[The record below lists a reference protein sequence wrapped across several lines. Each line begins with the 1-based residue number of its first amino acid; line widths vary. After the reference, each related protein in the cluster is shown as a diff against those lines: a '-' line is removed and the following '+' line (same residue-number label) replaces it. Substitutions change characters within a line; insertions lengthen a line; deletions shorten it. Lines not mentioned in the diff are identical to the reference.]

1 MRPLI
6 DETDKRLTTKVELF
20 DFTNPSVDPVQYES
34 DMIDLV
40 KYYGAYGLSANQFG
54 DDIRMIVF
62 GAGDD
67 YASLWNPVI
76 TKASEKLQ
84 YGKEGC
90 VSFPYLIMNVYR
102 PKEIEVEFAL
112 ADGTPQTHTFT
123 GLTARTICQGI
134 DFLNGI
140 PFTKAVP
147 QSELQRGMGKRKT
160 IRKRALRKERG
171 LRKLYKE
178 MDLTEEQVQQV
189 ETYRTQRTN
198 PNPSK
203 NSTGSTDITEQG
215 DSLIISTDND

>member
-6 DETDKRLTTKVELF
+6 EESDQRLFTEVDPF

-34 DMIDLV
+34 DMIELV

-54 DDIRMIVF
+54 DSIRMVTF

-67 YASLWNPVI
+67 YSSLWNPTIVG
-76 TKASEKLQ
+76 KSEKLQ

-102 PKEIEVEFAL
+102 PQEIEVEFQLPDA
-112 ADGTPQTHTFT
+112 TSQSHTFT

-140 PFTKAVP
+140 PFTEVVSR
-147 QSELQRGMGKRKT
+147 SELNRGMSKRKT

-178 MDLTEEQVQQV
+178 MDLTEEQVRQV

-203 NSTGSTDITEQG
+203 QSSGSTEITEQG